1 MLTDGYRPVRSVQ
14 TREGGPRK
22 SGTGFGGPWTGAA
35 SSNGVTDQC
44 RSMWTGSKPA
54 GNAIRRL
61 VQGRTVEPDDVPPVF
76 IVVLDFWAVGV
87 VIVCGQLMRGEM
99 AVRDGVLVLVSGAGV
114 VDVRRREGRCE
125 RQERRDETGRR
136 GASQGTRNHGWHY

>member
-1 MLTDGYRPVRSVQ
+1 M
-14 TREGGPRK
+14 
-22 SGTGFGGPWTGAA
+22 
-35 SSNGVTDQC
+35 
-44 RSMWTGSKPA
+44 
-54 GNAIRRL
+54 NAIRRL
-61 VQGRTVEPDDVPPVF
+61 VQGRTVEPDDVLPVF